1 MDTNARKRSL
11 YVLFLMFFGGLGGI
25 LYGYDIGVISGALV
39 FMKPQIHL
47 TDNQISFLVAAVL
60 GGGAFATLIAGFI
73 ANQIGRKATIFIA
86 SVIFLV
92 GLVIIVDAH
101 SYTSALVGRLIQGA
115 GIGIEMIVLPLYLA
129 EAAPSPL
136 RGRFVT
142 LFQLFLT
149 FGIVLAYSI
158 DLLFAHSENWR
169 GMFACVFIPGIL
181 LLLGTFYVSES
192 PRWLYLKQQKEKA
205 LQALLRTHAPEAAA
219 RDLQQMAELEAQKTT
234 TAYGK
239 TSIWKKYYLVPF
251 FIALA
256 VACLNQLTGINSVL
270 QFGTLILQSQGAP
283 SNLLAMVGTVGIG
296 LLNMLTTVV
305 ALLLV
310 DRLGRKFLLTIGTGG
325 LVCALIFLGLVS
337 MFGANSAEK
346 SYLILAGLLAY
357 IMFFAIGPGVVVW
370 LAISEL
376 IPTRIRSTGMSV
388 CLFANSLVS
397 AILASIFMLLVH
409 KIQYSGTF
417 FFCGA
422 FTVIYFLLAVF
433 VLPET
438 KNKTLEDIEASF
450 RHKAGV
456 H

>member
-1 MDTNARKRSL
+1 MDSTSRKRSL

-60 GGGAFATLIAGFI
+60 GGGAFATLIAGFV
-73 ANQIGRKATIFIA
+73 ANRIGRKATIFI
-86 SVIFLV
+86 SSIIFLV
-92 GLVIIVDAH
+92 GLIIIVDAH
-101 SYTSALVGRLIQGA
+101 SYTAALIGRLIQGA

-129 EAAPSPL
+129 ETAPSPL
-136 RGRFVT
+136 RGRFVV

-158 DLLFAHSENWR
+158 DLFFAHSENWR
-169 GMFACVFIPGIL
+169 GMFACVLIPGVL
-181 LLLGTFYVSES
+181 LLLGTFYISES
-192 PRWLYLKQQKEKA
+192 PRWLYLKQQKDQA
-205 LQALLRTHAPEAAA
+205 LKALLRTHSPEEAA
-219 RDLQQMAELEAQKTT
+219 RDLQQMAELETQKSSVS
-234 TAYGK
+234 YQK
-239 TSIWKKYYLVPF
+239 SSIWRKQYLIPF

-256 VACLNQLTGINSVL
+256 VACLNQLTGINSVI
-270 QFGTLILQSQGAP
+270 QFGTLILQSSGTP
-283 SNLLAMVGTVGIG
+283 SNILAMVGTVGIG
-296 LLNMLTTVV
+296 LLNMLTTIV

-310 DRLGRKFLLTIGTGG
+310 DKLGRKFLLSIGTGG
-325 LVCALIFLGLVS
+325 VVCALAFLGTVS
-337 MFGANSAEK
+337 MFATNSPEK
-346 SYLILAGLLAY
+346 SFLVLAGLLAY

-397 AILASIFMLLVH
+397 AILASVFMLLVQH
-409 KIQYSGTF
+409 IHYSGTF

-422 FTVIYFLLAVF
+422 FTVIYFFLAIF

-438 KNKTLEDIEASF
+438 KNKTLEDIETDF

>member
-1 MDTNARKRSL
+1 ML
-11 YVLFLMFFGGLGGI
+11 FGGLGGI

-47 TDNQISFLVAAVL
+47 SDNQISFLVAAVL
-60 GGGAFATLIAGFI
+60 GGGAFATLVAGFI
-73 ANQIGRKATIFIA
+73 ANKIGRKATIFIS

-92 GLVIIVDAH
+92 GLLIIVDAQT
-101 SYTSALVGRLIQGA
+101 YTAALIGRLIQGA

-129 EAAPSPL
+129 ETAPSPL

-158 DLLFAHSENWR
+158 DLFFTPSENWR

-181 LLLGTFYVSES
+181 LLLGTFYISES
-192 PRWLYLKQQKEKA
+192 PRWLYLKEQKEKC
-205 LQALLRTHAPEAAA
+205 LKALLRTHSHVAAVH
-219 RDLQQMAELEAQKTT
+219 DMQQMAELAAQKTQN
-234 TAYGK
+234 ALGK
-239 TSIWKKYYLVPF
+239 VSIWKKYYLIPF

-256 VACLNQLTGINSVL
+256 VASLNQLTGINSVL

-310 DRLGRKFLLTIGTGG
+310 DKLGRKFLLTIGTGG
-325 LVCALIFLGLVS
+325 VVCALIFLGIVS
-337 MFGANSAEK
+337 GMTNSPEK
-346 SYLILAGLLAY
+346 SYLVLAGLLAY

-376 IPTRIRSTGMSV
+376 IPTRIRSTGMSI

-397 AILASIFMLLVH
+397 ALLASGFMILVH
-409 KIQYSGTF
+409 HIQYSGTF

-422 FTVIYFLLAVF
+422 FTVIYLLLAIF

-438 KNKTLEDIEASF
+438 KNKTLEDIEADF
-450 RHKAGV
+450 RHKAGG